1 MKFKKIMLVTFVLL
15 AILTI
20 GAVSAADDIIT
31 NETLA
36 ADNVEEVSADA
47 SVDGLISESGDEV
60 IAASEDDVQ
69 SLSTSIDMDVE
80 DVYEGETIFFEFYVK
95 EFNDSGTVNLSF
107 NGNTYE
113 AGINGGGYGWI
124 KLYGNVEPGIYQA
137 TAVHYPSGASV
148 NKTVEILPK
157 ETNNDDFNEENEGDD
172 EGILYIDEG
181 NILVGEDREVV
192 GLNTEKEM
200 DVGRLVV
207 FDTDTNEIYFDDNLS
222 NMEYNTNWMKYKFN
236 AYNGYYLFPNNL
248 NVPSSGVYNINAT
261 YYNDDGTINET
272 VTGTVIIDID
282 SYINT
287 EEIDIND
294 DEAILVNVYVL
305 DRFEDG
311 AIVIGYYDNDHVQP
325 LLKKSINAE
334 DINTALSFKVSD
346 LELDVGN
353 YEGFYVG
360 HLLDGCDEWNDEDIY
375 FIISDTYLS
384 VVDNTVF
391 RAFIDEG
398 IASIFSKED
407 LFQVYCP
414 ISSANTNMTIKV
426 NDNEVITHLITESEA
441 GGYIGFNLSELGID
455 ELGEY
460 SFDIYDDNGE
470 CLLDD
475 YYYEFG
481 NPFEFSEYCINGTDD
496 DFIVEFRVPEGLN
509 QGTIRLTDADDNQL
523 FSSDLSDMDYQ
534 SLGWDK
540 GFIRYVVV
548 FDDLN
553 GEFEAG
559 VYTFYAEYIGEI
571 NVNNAGDVR
580 IIERKYAENENASI
594 DIFDYNIYD
603 VGNINEE
610 EPESI
615 AEVRANNDEGYV
627 NVIIGDG
634 TVSLIDPSDDD
645 DGIFIYR
652 VTVDKFEEVDE
663 GVYPIEVIYYNGD
676 GDQVLNLSSMIT
688 FIRGSV
694 DVYVES
700 YEIVMGDGWND
711 SKFIDLKVFKDF
723 RGSILVKLDDE
734 EYIVQS
740 SDLASYPDDN
750 MDIFVHY
757 SVTFND
763 LNKTDYEESEY
774 DLFIQVFEDENDWPI
789 WSYDDSD
796 QISFYK
802 QQIAWN
808 NYVTIEI
815 DPTSKTVPY
824 GQFIYI
830 TSNDDSDNV
839 TIYIDDSEDPISIR
853 LSECAYDD
861 ELERFVIG
869 CEDLNLGA
877 GDYNLNVTY
886 GSVSLIGQVSL
897 VPNLNIIMP
906 GDDEIIY
913 NGYDQDPNV
922 IAFNLRDGNIYVDPI
937 SGNVTVL
944 IYLDGENPTVCFEAD
959 IADIDWDGRIQSKAI
974 RLSQLD
980 GCSDLNG
987 AYKVEVRYENGT
999 EASTGAECN
1008 VVFKTLDADDFAVE
1022 TSDDKIIFTNIPEG
1036 VWGIIEVTADDESK
1050 AVELWVIECD
1060 NEEYN
1065 YIKIRGLSSASHVSV
1080 VFKGDEESDDAL
1092 ELLNV
1097 VNQIDPALSITV
1109 ADITYGDAAIV
1120 TVTTNETFSGNVL
1133 VQIGDSN
1140 YSVAV
1145 TKGKGNIPIS
1155 GLAAGDYVVKAF
1167 FKATEIF
1174 GADEKNTTFTVNKM
1188 ETTVSPLNY
1197 KLVTTFYT
1205 KGTLIICLKD
1215 ANGNPLVGKN
1225 VTAVFGKYAYE
1236 GVTNAKGRIYVTT
1249 VKSLPVGK
1257 YYPTLTFAGDE
1268 NYTDSTG
1275 TAKIVVCKATPK
1287 FTYTAKVTYKRS
1299 NAKKY
1304 TIKLKTDLG
1313 VKMKNA
1319 YVVLKVNNVKYKGF
1333 TNSKGLFTF
1342 NLKKL
1347 TKKGNYIGRLYFYGD
1362 SKYNAINYK
1371 VKIYVR

>member
-1 MKFKKIMLVTFVLL
+1 
-15 AILTI
+15 
-20 GAVSAADDIIT
+20 
-31 NETLA
+31 
-36 ADNVEEVSADA
+36 
-47 SVDGLISESGDEV
+47 
-60 IAASEDDVQ
+60 
-69 SLSTSIDMDVE
+69 
-80 DVYEGETIFFEFYVK
+80 
-95 EFNDSGTVNLSF
+95 
-107 NGNTYE
+107 
-113 AGINGGGYGWI
+113 
-124 KLYGNVEPGIYQA
+124 
-137 TAVHYPSGASV
+137 
-148 NKTVEILPK
+148 
-157 ETNNDDFNEENEGDD
+157 
-172 EGILYIDEG
+172 
-181 NILVGEDREVV
+181 
-192 GLNTEKEM
+192 M

-222 NMEYNTNWMKYKFN
+222 NMEYNTNWMRYKFN

-311 AIVIGYYDNDHVQP
+311 AIVIGYYDNGHVHP

-334 DINTALSFKVSD
+334 DINTTLSFKVSD

-384 VVDNTVF
+384 VVDNTEF

-496 DFIVEFRVPEGLN
+496 DSIVVFRVPEGFN
-509 QGTIRLTDADDNQL
+509 EGSIRLTDEDNNEL
-523 FSSDLSDMDYQ
+523 FSSNLSDMDYQ
-534 SLGWDK
+534 SLGWDN

-548 FDDLN
+548 FDDLH

-571 NVNNAGDVR
+571 NVNNVGDVR

-594 DIFDYNIYD
+594 DIFDYNIYKLYD
-603 VGNINEE
+603 IDEE

-627 NVIIGDG
+627 HVIIGDE
-634 TVSLIDPSDDD
+634 TFSLNCPSDDD
-645 DGIFIYR
+645 DGIYIYR
-652 VTVDKFEEVDE
+652 VTVDKFEEFDE

-676 GDQVLNLSSMIT
+676 DDQVLNLSSMIT
-688 FIRGSV
+688 FIQGSV

-763 LNKTDYEESEY
+763 LNKTDYEEREY

-802 QQIAWN
+802 QQIAWDDC
-808 NYVTIEI
+808 VTIEI
-815 DPTSKTVPY
+815 DPTTKTVPY

-861 ELERFVIG
+861 ELERYVIG

-999 EASTGAECN
+999 EASTRAECN

-1036 VWGIIEVTADDESK
+1036 VWGIIEVTADGESK

-1097 VNQIDPALSITV
+1097 VNQIDPALSISV

-1174 GADEKNTTFTVNKM
+1174 DADEKNTTFTVNKM

-1205 KGTLIICLKD
+1205 KGTLIVCLKD
-1215 ANGNPLVGKN
+1215 ANGKAIVGKN
-1225 VTAVFGKYAYE
+1225 VTVVFGKYAYE

-1249 VKSLPVGK
+1249 AKSLPADK
-1257 YYPTLTFAGDE
+1257 YRPTITFAGDE
-1268 NYTDSTG
+1268 NYTGSTG
-1275 TAKIVVCKATPK
+1275 AAKIIVNKATPK
-1287 FTYTAKVTYKRS
+1287 FIYTKKVTYRLNDWK
-1299 NAKKY
+1299 KKY
-1304 TIKLKTDLG
+1304 TIALRTDLG
-1313 VKMKNA
+1313 YKMKNA

-1333 TNSKGLFTF
+1333 TNYKGQLTF
-1342 NLKKL
+1342 KLKKL
-1347 TKKGNYIGRLYFYGD
+1347 TKSAYYVGRLYFYGD
-1362 SKYNAINYK
+1362 SNYNAISYK
-1371 VKIYVR
+1371 VKITVR